1 MKTILRS
8 GWFNVSSF
16 VYAFLMFVGVC
27 CSSLVFGTE
36 MNPLMSP
43 PTSAVA
49 SHSKHNPYQAIY
61 DAYLSGTYLD
71 DASMRQITNFY
82 AAKSTPLEYAKNGV
96 VFQKKFLMLVGMK
109 NITEGFFD
117 GQDSCKYDQHSISE
131 RSILRKAVKRILG
144 EEVSNSH
151 IKNALFTY
159 ILKIDEYQDL
169 NRLDDVLDN
178 LQSLVRDDYSD
189 IDSSFHAYFR
199 QWLYFIKAEKEEE
212 DTNVLIRRTL
222 QESASKTYATE
233 RIERFIPIMRFLVL
247 AGGGIGGVYL
257 TLTQPVSS
265 VMTMNNLYNVSF
277 SNITA
282 NDSRLIFINLCNIT
296 LGPLFEL
303 NETKFISSLNGTTF
317 DIAEKTYAN
326 PVNKYLMINTF
337 LTAIILSAFDFF
349 YNAVHHI
356 VYYFFLLWGTNIE
369 SIPNSIRDLLEQEA
383 KKIKNTEDRKEF
395 IKIIGNY
402 IGEKLKKTWSQEW
415 FVKDVTEQINLVMQ
429 DEKQGV

>member
-43 PTSAVA
+43 PASAVA
-49 SHSKHNPYQAIY
+49 SHSRHNPYQAIY
-61 DAYLSGTYLD
+61 DAYLSGRYLD
-71 DASMRQITNFY
+71 NASIRDIRDFY
-82 AAKSTPLEYAKNGV
+82 ASKSTHLDGSRNSMM
-96 VFQKKFLMLVGMK
+96 FQKKFLMLIVMENVTNVFFVGQ
-109 NITEGFFD
+109 EY
-117 GQDSCKYDQHSISE
+117 CKYDDLSLLKRSQLRDAVIRIS
-131 RSILRKAVKRILG
+131 RKGIPNYRK
-144 EEVSNSH
+144 
-151 IKNALFTY
+151 KNALFTSL
-159 ILKIDEYQDL
+159 IKIDECQDS
-169 NRLDDVLDN
+169 NKLDDVLDN
-178 LQSLVRDDYSD
+178 LQSLLKNDHFNIHPSLG
-189 IDSSFHAYFR
+189 IHLK
-199 QWLYFIKAEKEEE
+199 QWLDLIMAEKEEQG
-212 DTNVLIRRTL
+212 TNILIRRIL
-222 QESASKTYATE
+222 QESVSKVYATE
-233 RIERFIPIMRFLVL
+233 RIERFLPIMRFLVL

-296 LGPLFEL
+296 LGPLFEM

-317 DIAEKTYAN
+317 DIAEKIYAS
-326 PVNKYLMINTF
+326 PVNKTLVIATF
-337 LTAIILSAFDFF
+337 LTSLVISALDFF
-349 YNAVHHI
+349 YNAAHHI
-356 VYYFFLLWGTNIE
+356 AYYFFLLFGINIE

-415 FVKDVTEQINLVMQ
+415 FVKDVTKQINLGMQ
-429 DEKQGV
+429 DDKQGV